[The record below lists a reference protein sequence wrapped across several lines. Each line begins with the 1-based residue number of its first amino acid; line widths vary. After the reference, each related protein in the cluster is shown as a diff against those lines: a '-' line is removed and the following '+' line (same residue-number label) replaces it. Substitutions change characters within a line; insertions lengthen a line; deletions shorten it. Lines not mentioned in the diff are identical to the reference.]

1 MARQRILPG
10 MKVKV
15 CEGSGLD
22 SGKVGRVAYPSEVK
36 TDGRGI
42 PTILVHYRPVNW
54 REEAA
59 IRFEDGSLNTMFLN
73 RLIRMD

>member
-15 CEGSGLD
+15 CEGSGID
-22 SGKVGRVAYPSEVK
+22 SGKVGRVVYPSEVK

-42 PTILVHYRPVNW
+42 PTILGHYRRVNW

-59 IRFEDGSLNTMFLN
+59 IRYEDGRIDIMFLN